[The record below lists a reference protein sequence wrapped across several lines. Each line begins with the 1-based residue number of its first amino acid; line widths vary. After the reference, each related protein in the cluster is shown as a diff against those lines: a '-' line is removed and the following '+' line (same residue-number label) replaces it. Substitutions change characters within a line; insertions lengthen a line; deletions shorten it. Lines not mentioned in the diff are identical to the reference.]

1 MMSKD
6 LSKNYREV
14 NIILDIIGNEYKNK
28 VPKKMRK
35 LFEEAEDKNYLPNI
49 TKQDFLDGNY
59 LEDTKVILSI
69 LNINYWSDP
78 EKKYEYLETLR
89 KLDEQYNEEHK
100 LVLQEIFPDKDRFQ
114 NLAPI
119 ETENKITDNK
129 KTGIVQSILDK
140 IKNIL
145 KK

>member
-78 EKKYEYLETLR
+78 EKKYKYLETLR

-100 LVLQEIFPDKDRFQ
+100 LVLQEIFPEKDRFQ